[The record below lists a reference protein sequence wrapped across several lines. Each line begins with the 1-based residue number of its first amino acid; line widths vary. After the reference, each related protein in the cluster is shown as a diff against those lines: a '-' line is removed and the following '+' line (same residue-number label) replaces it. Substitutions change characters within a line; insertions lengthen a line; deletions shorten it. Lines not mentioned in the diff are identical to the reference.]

1 MKYLIIIIVCLLS
14 AACHSYKTATEP
26 VVLREA
32 GEIRVLT
39 KTVTEIDTVIVY
51 VDIPSQSVEHVTM
64 DSTSHVETDIAESD
78 AWLNA
83 DGSLGHNIRNKP
95 QKIGQEAYVPKTTID
110 NGSKEETV
118 KEVPVIVPE
127 PYPVEKSL
135 SAWQTLKIGAFWPL
149 LTLVLASAVWIFW
162 KPIKSALGKILR

>member
-1 MKYLIIIIVCLLS
+1 MKYLIIIIVCLMT
-14 AACHSYKTATEP
+14 AACNSYKTAAEP
-26 VVLREA
+26 VVLKDA

-51 VDIPSQSVEHVTM
+51 VEIPSQSVEHVTL

-83 DGSLGHNIRNKP
+83 DGSLGHNIRNKA
-95 QKIGQEAYVPKTTID
+95 QKIGQEVYVPKTTID
-110 NGSKEETV
+110 NESKEETV

-127 PYPVEKSL
+127 PYPVEKEL
-135 SAWQTLKIGAFWPL
+135 SAWQSVQIGSFWPL
-149 LTLVLASAVWIFW
+149 LAIVLASAVWIFR
-162 KPIKSALGKILR
+162 KPIKFAIGKILR